1 MAIFLPMKQKPID
14 KMSFEEAVDALEQ
27 LVQEVEDG
35 EVSLQDLVS
44 RYEYG
49 SKLLKYCRGLL
60 GDAEM
65 RLQQFDKDK
74 EKSFDLKVEEPGAAF

>member
-1 MAIFLPMKQKPID
+1 MKQKPIE

-74 EKSFDLKVEEPGAAF
+74 EKSFDLKVEEPEAAF

>member
-1 MAIFLPMKQKPID
+1 MKQKPLE
-14 KMSFEEAVDALEQ
+14 KMSFEEAVEALEQ

-35 EVSLQDLVS
+35 EVSLHDLVS

-74 EKSFDLKVEEPGAAF
+74 GQSFDLNLDDPGSAH